1 MPTAR
6 VVSRKWILISLAVF
20 IGAEVVLGGLV
31 GTVVLRGF
39 VSRPLGLRIE
49 LLLMLAS
56 YFVGGLTI
64 GLISRSVRLLEPA
77 IAAFI
82 AVALTFLYT
91 AFTPLLFFG
100 FSFGR
105 ILVGGGIAF
114 GLALFGADIGERMA
128 ARFGNRA
135 SQEYAN
141 R

>member
-1 MPTAR
+1 MQN
-6 VVSRKWILISLAVF
+6 VHGFSRKWVLISLAVF
-20 IGAEVVLGGLV
+20 LGVEVILGGLV
-31 GTVVLRGF
+31 GRLVLGGF

-64 GLISRSVRLLEPA
+64 GLMSRSVRLLEPA
-77 IAAFI
+77 IAAFL
-82 AVALTFLYT
+82 AVAVTFLYT

-100 FSFGR
+100 FSFAR

-114 GLALFGADIGERMA
+114 GLALLGADLGERMA
-128 ARFGNRA
+128 ARFGNPA
-135 SQEYAN
+135 SQEYLN

>member
-1 MPTAR
+1 MPTGH
-6 VVSRKWILISLAVF
+6 SFSKKWVLISLAVF
-20 IGAEVVLGGLV
+20 LGVEVVLGGLV
-31 GTVVLRGF
+31 GRLVLGGF
-39 VSRPLGLRIE
+39 ASRPLGLRIE

-64 GLISRSVRLLEPA
+64 GLVSRSVRLLEPA

-128 ARFGNRA
+128 ARFGNPA